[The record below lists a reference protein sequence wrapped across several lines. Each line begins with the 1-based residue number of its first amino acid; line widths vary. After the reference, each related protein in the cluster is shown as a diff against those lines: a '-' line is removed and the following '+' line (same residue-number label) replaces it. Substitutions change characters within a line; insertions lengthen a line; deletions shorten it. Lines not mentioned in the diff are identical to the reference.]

1 MFVQVARRY
10 VSAILMRGLVKGKK
24 EMAKP
29 EGSLICTVRRFGLDP
44 MPRTPGDVRTVQLF
58 EVWDERGRVYRFSTL
73 RPQWVRGCTLSI
85 VRGREVLGR
94 NITVC
99 TYGDIA
105 GGAQQPYF
113 AGLQDCKAGQYSA
126 LAHSLFTAQLK
137 EGDAVIVRGPLP
149 PDIFDLIQSEC
160 YAFRLHM
167 LDTNG
172 VSVPGARKP
181 AAVATQRS

>member
-1 MFVQVARRY
+1 
-10 VSAILMRGLVKGKK
+10 
-24 EMAKP
+24 MAKP

-44 MPRTPGDVRTVQLF
+44 MPRRPGDVRTVQLF

-85 VRGREVLGR
+85 QRGCEVLGR
-94 NITVC
+94 NIIVC
-99 TYGDIA
+99 NYGDIA

-149 PDIFDLIQSEC
+149 AEIFELIQSEC
-160 YAFRLHM
+160 YAYKLYA
-167 LDTNG
+167 LNANA
-172 VSVPGARKP
+172 VSVPSAHKV
-181 AAVATQRS
+181 AAVAPQTS